1 MTKENKELVAID
13 VCGRIH
19 SNVVFKVGEYNYTV
33 CGYMSTDT
41 QPIKA
46 YFFKDTDGDREN
58 PIYIQFPLKSYKPYL
73 RPLGS
78 MTEGERRTYKE
89 LSSNFG
95 FTEFYKAS
103 AILIG
108 WLNQKMLDY
117 RHLIPNGLAI
127 EAPNG
132 MYDN

>member
-1 MTKENKELVAID
+1 MTQNKKTILYID
-13 VCGRIH
+13 LCGRLP
-19 SNVVFKVGEYNYTV
+19 YNTIISV
-33 CGYMSTDT
+33 AEMV
-41 QPIKA
+41 
-46 YFFKDTDGDREN
+46 TDGEMRWNDTTLT
-58 PIYIQFPLKSYKPYL
+58 PYLFYQFAEEEMWDYVKPYL
-73 RPLGS
+73 RPMGS

-108 WLNQKMLDY
+108 WLNQKMLGY